1 MSGTPC
7 SGCPYFLSVIFRH
20 FHVLPLPA
28 DVIGICQFR
37 VFSLKN
43 RTKPAHIAV
52 GNTRK
57 RLFYIFSSLLLRGRG
72 YLRRSHRRL
81 LMNQAGVAAILP
93 VQFPQF
99 LFAIDVRF
107 VKSVHRSAAQ
117 IVAAIAK
124 IACPAALAQPLL
136 HNADSFFSCGVLDQY
151 TFSYVSCIYFLC
163 FRITITLV
171 SSYCIV
177 IIYLSDIILSNTS
190 HFISFGSKHI
200 YCI

>member
-7 SGCPYFLSVIFRH
+7 YGCPYFLSVIFRH

-43 RTKPAHIAV
+43 RTYHSRRY
-52 GNTRK
+52 TET
-57 RLFYIFSSLLLRGRG
+57 SLLYILFSPLRGRG
-72 YLRRSHRRL
+72 YLRRSHCRL